1 MIRASHIITVM
12 VVLLILPGM
21 VWGFNTEV
29 ARKTLEGINEISV
42 VVESMGPE
50 IERDGLTKSQIQT
63 DVEMKLRM
71 TGLNVLT
78 FEKVSKVS
86 GSPWIYVKINIGKTS
101 RGAYVFNINL
111 ELMQNVYLERYSKR
125 SIASTWSVE
134 YFGITPNLDDIRSKT
149 RGLVDDFRNA
159 WVSVNLQ

>member
-21 VWGFNTEV
+21 VWGFNTKVTRE
-29 ARKTLEGINEISV
+29 TLQGIKGISV
-42 VVESMGPE
+42 VVEKMGPE
-50 IERDGLTKSQIQT
+50 SEKAGLTKSQIQT

-78 FEKVSKVS
+78 FEEVSKVS
-86 GSPWIYVKINIGKTS
+86 GSPWIYVNINIGKTS
-101 RGAYVFNINL
+101 HGAYVFNINL
-111 ELMQNVYLERYSKR
+111 ELMQNVYLERYNKR

-134 YFGITPNLDDIRSKT
+134 YIGITPNLDDIRSKT
-149 RGLVDDFRNA
+149 RSLVDDFRHA